1 MIGPMSKLTALALAT
16 AALAAISLAT
26 DSPASANEPARKPVY
41 SEGLWKEPA
50 KPSKTAEPAA
60 PVHGIGAGTEP
71 VHGTGAKPPPSSAL
85 PPVPR

>member
-1 MIGPMSKLTALALAT
+1 MISPMSKPTALALAM

-26 DSPASANEPARKPVY
+26 HSPASANQPARKPVY

-50 KPSKTAEPAA
+50 KPSKTAEPPA
-60 PVHGIGAGTEP
+60 PVHGLGVGTEP
-71 VHGTGAKPPPSSAL
+71 ARGAGAKPPPSSAL